1 MINDIIIWY
10 SFEFKRNCGVIIYYC
25 LFIVFFNCIFD
36 YYYYIKLVCLLIW
49 YVLVWINVYSVMKY
63 IKCYL

>member
-10 SFEFKRNCGVIIYYC
+10 SFEFKRNCGVIIYY
-25 LFIVFFNCIFD
+25 IE
-36 YYYYIKLVCLLIW
+36 LVCLLIW